1 MAGISE
7 TISLVDGSSAVMIR
21 IANAA
26 DGMTVS
32 IEKAKG
38 AMEAMEGASSGASS
52 ALGSAKSAFSGMLST
67 FTMGN
72 IAANI
77 AMRIADAV
85 AQIPGKL
92 MEAADAYSGMQ
103 ARLQM
108 VSGSAERTA
117 QMNDMIFQ
125 SALRARGS
133 YDGML
138 DSVSKIAMTAK
149 EAFPDARTVVPF
161 VEEIQKLFAIGGTGV
176 QQQKD
181 AMLQLT
187 QALGSG
193 KLQGDEFR
201 SIAEAAPL
209 IEQMVAKEMGV
220 TQGQLKKLSSQ
231 GVITADVLRDAIL
244 HNAKEINA
252 QFESMPMTWGAM
264 MQNMGSI
271 AERAM
276 VPVYTAV
283 QRIANS
289 SALQSV
295 FNGLASAITI
305 FGSVAGAYLNYIVSW
320 WGELIDGV
328 RILYSWSVGLRTA
341 FLEVFGPTLFGLFEV
356 YLAYLGLIAGAWVA
370 ANAEEMLGIAID
382 AAKAAGTAVLKTV
395 TGEWRIVTLG
405 AAAAQALLNAVMMA
419 NPLGVIIALVLVV
432 IGVFAAWKIHT
443 VGLRNAIAEAFE
455 SMGRIVQSCVDG
467 MIGSI
472 NFLIRGLNTAAT
484 KINEVFGTNI
494 QQTAEISYTQG
505 DWGKEWSDGVKNF
518 SLDSLV
524 PKVSTPAMPN
534 IGGASAGAGT
544 VGDIAKNGK
553 ATAANTG
560 KMAQAMDFAGD
571 DLRLLRELA
580 ERKAIDKYTTASVTI
595 DLGGVTNQISNDM
608 DIDGVVDKLTA
619 GLRDGM
625 VNAAQEVH
633 V

>member
-26 DGMTVS
+26 DGMAVS

-52 ALGSAKSAFSGMLST
+52 ALGSVKSAFSGMLST

-92 MEAADAYSGMQ
+92 MEASDAYSGMQ

-138 DSVSKIAMTAK
+138 DSVSRIAMTAK

-289 SALQSV
+289 SALQAV
-295 FNGLASAITI
+295 FNGLASALSI
-305 FGSVAGAYLNYIVSW
+305 FGSVAGAAINGLVS
-320 WGELIDGV
+320 GFGYLIDGV
-328 RILYSWSVGLRTA
+328 STLCSWVVGLGTA

-356 YLAYLGLIAGAWVA
+356 YLAYLGLIAGAWVV

-419 NPLGVIIALVLVV
+419 NPLGVIIALVLVI

-467 MIGSI
+467 MIASI
-472 NFLIRGLNTAAT
+472 NFLIRGLNAAAT

-534 IGGASAGAGT
+534 IGGAGAGAGT

-580 ERKAIDKYTTASVTI
+580 ERKAIDKYTTASVAI

-633 V
+633 A

>member
-26 DGMTVS
+26 DGMAVS

-38 AMEAMEGASSGASS
+38 AMEAMEGASAGASS
-52 ALGSAKSAFSGMLST
+52 ALGGVKSAFSGMLST

-92 MEAADAYSGMQ
+92 MEASDAYSGMQ

-295 FNGLASAITI
+295 FNGLASALSI
-305 FGSVAGAYLNYIVSW
+305 FGSVAGAAINGLVS
-320 WGELIDGV
+320 GFGYLIDGV
-328 RILYSWSVGLRTA
+328 STLCSWVVGLGTA

-356 YLAYLGLIAGAWVA
+356 YLAYLGLIAGAWVV

-467 MIGSI
+467 MIASI
-472 NFLIRGLNTAAT
+472 NFLIRGLNAAAT

-534 IGGASAGAGT
+534 IGGAGAGAGT

-633 V
+633 A

>member
-26 DGMTVS
+26 DGMAVS

-38 AMEAMEGASSGASS
+38 AMEAMEGASAGASS
-52 ALGSAKSAFSGMLST
+52 ALGSVKSAFSGMLST

-92 MEAADAYSGMQ
+92 MEASDAYSGMQ

-252 QFESMPMTWGAM
+252 QFEAMPMTWGAM

-276 VPVYTAV
+276 VPVYTAM

-289 SALQSV
+289 SALQAV

-305 FGSVAGAYLNYIVSW
+305 FGNVAGAAINGLVS
-320 WGELIDGV
+320 GFGYLIDGV
-328 RILYSWSVGLRTA
+328 STLCSWVVGLGTA
-341 FLEVFGPTLFGLFEV
+341 FLEVFGPTLFGLFDV

-405 AAAAQALLNAVMMA
+405 ATAAQALLNAVMMA

-467 MIGSI
+467 MIASI
-472 NFLIRGLNTAAT
+472 NFLIRGLNAAAT

-534 IGGASAGAGT
+534 IGGAGAGAGT

-633 V
+633 A

>member
-26 DGMTVS
+26 DGMAVS

-38 AMEAMEGASSGASS
+38 AMEAMEGASAGASS
-52 ALGSAKSAFSGMLST
+52 ALGSVKSAFSGMLST

-85 AQIPGKL
+85 VQIPGKL
-92 MEAADAYSGMQ
+92 MKAADAYSGMQ

-193 KLQGDEFR
+193 KLQGEEFR

-305 FGSVAGAYLNYIVSW
+305 FGSVAGAYLNYLVSW

-534 IGGASAGAGT
+534 IGGAGAGAGT

-633 V
+633 A

>member
-26 DGMTVS
+26 DGMAVS

-38 AMEAMEGASSGASS
+38 AMEAMEGASAGASS

-92 MEAADAYSGMQ
+92 MEASDAYSGMQ

-149 EAFPDARTVVPF
+149 EAFPDARTVIPF

-467 MIGSI
+467 MIASI
-472 NFLIRGLNTAAT
+472 NFLIRGLNAAAT

-534 IGGASAGAGT
+534 IGGAGAGAGT

-633 V
+633 A

>member
-26 DGMTVS
+26 DGMAVS

-38 AMEAMEGASSGASS
+38 AMEAMEGVSAGASS
-52 ALGSAKSAFSGMLST
+52 ALGSVKSAFSGMLST

-92 MEAADAYSGMQ
+92 MEASDAYSGMQ

-289 SALQSV
+289 SALQTV

-305 FGSVAGAYLNYIVSW
+305 FGNVAGAAINGLVS
-320 WGELIDGV
+320 GFGYLIDGV
-328 RILYSWSVGLRTA
+328 STLCSWVVGMGTA

-356 YLAYLGLIAGAWVA
+356 YLAYLGLIAGAWAVESGQKA
-370 ANAEEMLGIAID
+370 ISIALD

-443 VGLRNAIAEAFE
+443 VGLRNAIAEAFG

-472 NFLIRGLNTAAT
+472 NFLIRGLNTAAM

-534 IGGASAGAGT
+534 IGGAGAGAGT

-633 V
+633 A

>member
-26 DGMTVS
+26 DGMAVS

-72 IAANI
+72 IGANI

-534 IGGASAGAGT
+534 IGGAGAGAGT

-633 V
+633 A

>member
-26 DGMTVS
+26 DGMAVS

-38 AMEAMEGASSGASS
+38 AMEAMEGASAGASS
-52 ALGSAKSAFSGMLST
+52 ALGSVKSAFSGMLST

-72 IAANI
+72 IAANV

-92 MEAADAYSGMQ
+92 MEASDAYSGMQ

-209 IEQMVAKEMGV
+209 IEQMVAKEIGV

-231 GVITADVLRDAIL
+231 GVITADILRDAIL

-295 FNGLASAITI
+295 FNGLASALSI
-305 FGSVAGAYLNYIVSW
+305 FGSVTGAAINGLVS
-320 WGELIDGV
+320 GFGYLIDGV
-328 RILYSWSVGLRTA
+328 STLCSWVVGLGTA

-356 YLAYLGLIAGAWVA
+356 YLAYLGLIAGAWVV

-467 MIGSI
+467 MIASI
-472 NFLIRGLNTAAT
+472 NFLIRGLNAAAT

-534 IGGASAGAGT
+534 IGGAGAGAGT

-633 V
+633 A

>member
-7 TISLVDGSSAVMIR
+7 TISLVDGSSVVMIR

-26 DGMTVS
+26 DGMAVS

-341 FLEVFGPTLFGLFEV
+341 FLEVFGSTLFGLFEV

-534 IGGASAGAGT
+534 IGGAGAGAGT

-633 V
+633 A

>member
-26 DGMTVS
+26 DGMAVS

-38 AMEAMEGASSGASS
+38 AMEAMEGASAGASS
-52 ALGSAKSAFSGMLST
+52 ALGSVKSAFSGMLST

-72 IAANI
+72 IAANV

-92 MEAADAYSGMQ
+92 MEASDAYSGMQ

-283 QRIANS
+283 QKIANS

-295 FNGLASAITI
+295 FNGLASALSI
-305 FGSVAGAYLNYIVSW
+305 FGSVAGAAINGLVS
-320 WGELIDGV
+320 GFGYLIDGV
-328 RILYSWSVGLRTA
+328 STLCSWVVGLGTA

-356 YLAYLGLIAGAWVA
+356 YLAYLGLIAGAWVV

-382 AAKAAGTAVLKTV
+382 AAKAAGTAVLKAV

-467 MIGSI
+467 MIASI
-472 NFLIRGLNTAAT
+472 NFLIRGLNAAAT

-518 SLDSLV
+518 SLDSLM

-534 IGGASAGAGT
+534 IGGAGAGAGT

-633 V
+633 A

>member
-26 DGMTVS
+26 DGMAVS

-52 ALGSAKSAFSGMLST
+52 ALGSVKSAFSGMLST

-92 MEAADAYSGMQ
+92 MEASDAYSGMQ

-209 IEQMVAKEMGV
+209 IEQMVAKEM
-220 TQGQLKKLSSQ
+220 
-231 GVITADVLRDAIL
+231 
-244 HNAKEINA
+244 EI
-252 QFESMPMTWGAM
+252 G
-264 MQNMGSI
+264 
-271 AERAM
+271 RA
-276 VPVYTAV
+276 
-283 QRIANS
+283 
-289 SALQSV
+289 
-295 FNGLASAITI
+295 
-305 FGSVAGAYLNYIVSW
+305 
-320 WGELIDGV
+320 
-328 RILYSWSVGLRTA
+328 
-341 FLEVFGPTLFGLFEV
+341 
-356 YLAYLGLIAGAWVA
+356 
-370 ANAEEMLGIAID
+370 
-382 AAKAAGTAVLKTV
+382 
-395 TGEWRIVTLG
+395 
-405 AAAAQALLNAVMMA
+405 
-419 NPLGVIIALVLVV
+419 
-432 IGVFAAWKIHT
+432 
-443 VGLRNAIAEAFE
+443 
-455 SMGRIVQSCVDG
+455 
-467 MIGSI
+467 
-472 NFLIRGLNTAAT
+472 
-484 KINEVFGTNI
+484 
-494 QQTAEISYTQG
+494 
-505 DWGKEWSDGVKNF
+505 
-518 SLDSLV
+518 
-524 PKVSTPAMPN
+524 
-534 IGGASAGAGT
+534 
-544 VGDIAKNGK
+544 
-553 ATAANTG
+553 
-560 KMAQAMDFAGD
+560 
-571 DLRLLRELA
+571 
-580 ERKAIDKYTTASVTI
+580 
-595 DLGGVTNQISNDM
+595 
-608 DIDGVVDKLTA
+608 
-619 GLRDGM
+619 
-625 VNAAQEVH
+625 H

>member
-26 DGMTVS
+26 DGMAVS

-38 AMEAMEGASSGASS
+38 AMEAMEGASAGASS
-52 ALGSAKSAFSGMLST
+52 ALGSVKSAFSGMLST

-72 IAANI
+72 IAANV

-92 MEAADAYSGMQ
+92 MEASDAYSGMQ

-244 HNAKEINA
+244 HNTKEINA

-283 QRIANS
+283 QKIANS

-295 FNGLASAITI
+295 FNGLASALSI
-305 FGSVAGAYLNYIVSW
+305 FGSVAGAAINGLVS
-320 WGELIDGV
+320 GFGYLIDGV
-328 RILYSWSVGLRTA
+328 STLCSWVVGLGTA

-467 MIGSI
+467 MIASI
-472 NFLIRGLNTAAT
+472 NFLIRGLNAAAT

-534 IGGASAGAGT
+534 IGGAGAGAGT

-633 V
+633 A

>member
-26 DGMTVS
+26 DGMAVS

-92 MEAADAYSGMQ
+92 MEASDAYSGMQ

-289 SALQSV
+289 SALQTV

-305 FGSVAGAYLNYIVSW
+305 FGNVAGAAINGLVS
-320 WGELIDGV
+320 GFGYLIDGV
-328 RILYSWSVGLRTA
+328 STLCSWVVGMGTA

-356 YLAYLGLIAGAWVA
+356 YLAYLGLIAGAWAVESGQKA
-370 ANAEEMLGIAID
+370 ISIALD

-534 IGGASAGAGT
+534 IGGAGAGAGT

-633 V
+633 A

>member
-26 DGMTVS
+26 DGMAVS

-209 IEQMVAKEMGV
+209 IEQMVAKEIGV

-534 IGGASAGAGT
+534 IGGAGAGAGT

-633 V
+633 A

>member
-26 DGMTVS
+26 DGMAVS

-77 AMRIADAV
+77 AMRIADAA

-289 SALQSV
+289 SALQAV

-305 FGSVAGAYLNYIVSW
+305 FGNVAGAAINGVVS
-320 WGELIDGV
+320 GFGYLIDGV
-328 RILYSWSVGLRTA
+328 STLCSWVVGMGTA

-356 YLAYLGLIAGAWVA
+356 YLAYLGLIAGAWAVESGQKA
-370 ANAEEMLGIAID
+370 ISIALD

-633 V
+633 A

>member
-26 DGMTVS
+26 DGMAVS

-52 ALGSAKSAFSGMLST
+52 ALGSVKSAFSGMLRT

-92 MEAADAYSGMQ
+92 MEASDAYSGMQ

-138 DSVSKIAMTAK
+138 DSVSRIAMTAK

-289 SALQSV
+289 SALQAV
-295 FNGLASAITI
+295 FNGLASALSI
-305 FGSVAGAYLNYIVSW
+305 FGSVAGAAINGLVS
-320 WGELIDGV
+320 GFGYLIDGV
-328 RILYSWSVGLRTA
+328 STLCSWVVGLGTA

-356 YLAYLGLIAGAWVA
+356 YLAYLGLIAGAWVV

-419 NPLGVIIALVLVV
+419 NPLGVIIALVLVI

-467 MIGSI
+467 MIASI
-472 NFLIRGLNTAAT
+472 NFLIRGLNAAAT

-534 IGGASAGAGT
+534 IGGAGAGAGT

-633 V
+633 A

>member
-26 DGMTVS
+26 DGMAVS

-38 AMEAMEGASSGASS
+38 AMEAMEGASAGASS
-52 ALGSAKSAFSGMLST
+52 ALGSVKSAFSGMLST

-85 AQIPGKL
+85 VQIPGKL
-92 MEAADAYSGMQ
+92 MKAADAYSGMQ

-305 FGSVAGAYLNYIVSW
+305 FGSVAGAYLNYLVSW

-534 IGGASAGAGT
+534 IGGAGAGAGT
-544 VGDIAKNGK
+544 VGDMAKNGK

-560 KMAQAMDFAGD
+560 RMAEAMDMAGD
-571 DLRLLRELA
+571 DLRRLRELA
-580 ERKAIDKYTTASVTI
+580 ERKAIDKYTTASVSI
-595 DLGGVTNQISNDM
+595 DLGGVTNQINNDM
-608 DIDGVVDKLTA
+608 DIDGVVDRLTA

-633 V
+633 A

>member
-26 DGMTVS
+26 DGMAVS

-38 AMEAMEGASSGASS
+38 AMEAMEGVSAGASS
-52 ALGSAKSAFSGMLST
+52 ALGSVKSAFSGMLST

-72 IAANI
+72 IAANV

-92 MEAADAYSGMQ
+92 MDASDAYSGMQ

-534 IGGASAGAGT
+534 IGGAGAGAGT

-633 V
+633 A

>member
-26 DGMTVS
+26 DGMAVS

-38 AMEAMEGASSGASS
+38 AMEAMEGASAGASS
-52 ALGSAKSAFSGMLST
+52 ALGSVKSAFSGMLST

-72 IAANI
+72 IAANM

-92 MEAADAYSGMQ
+92 MEASDAYSGMQ

-289 SALQSV
+289 SALQAV

-305 FGSVAGAYLNYIVSW
+305 FGNVAGAAINGLVS
-320 WGELIDGV
+320 GFGYLIDGV
-328 RILYSWSVGLRTA
+328 STLCSWVVGMGTA

-356 YLAYLGLIAGAWVA
+356 YLAYLGLIAGAWAVESGQKA
-370 ANAEEMLGIAID
+370 ISIALD

-534 IGGASAGAGT
+534 IGGAGAGAGT

-633 V
+633 A

>member
-26 DGMTVS
+26 DGMAVS

-52 ALGSAKSAFSGMLST
+52 ALGSVKSAFSGMLST

-92 MEAADAYSGMQ
+92 MDASDAYSGMQ
-103 ARLQM
+103 ARLEM

-231 GVITADVLRDAIL
+231 GIITADVLRDAIL

-472 NFLIRGLNTAAT
+472 NFLIRGLNKAAT

-505 DWGKEWSDGVKNF
+505 DWGKSLSDGIKNF

-534 IGGASAGAGT
+534 IGGAGAGAGT

-633 V
+633 A

>member
-26 DGMTVS
+26 DGMAVS

-38 AMEAMEGASSGASS
+38 AMEAMEGASAGASS

-72 IAANI
+72 IAANV

-92 MEAADAYSGMQ
+92 MEASDAYSGMQ

-231 GVITADVLRDAIL
+231 GVVTADVLRDAIL

-271 AERAM
+271 AEQAM
-276 VPVYTAV
+276 VPIYTAV

-295 FNGLASAITI
+295 FNGLASALSI
-305 FGSVAGAYLNYIVSW
+305 FGSVAGAAINGLVS
-320 WGELIDGV
+320 GFGYLIDGV
-328 RILYSWSVGLRTA
+328 STLCSWVVGLGTA

-467 MIGSI
+467 MIASI
-472 NFLIRGLNTAAT
+472 NFLIRGLNAAAT

-534 IGGASAGAGT
+534 IGGAGAGAGT

-633 V
+633 A

>member
-26 DGMTVS
+26 DGMAVS

-38 AMEAMEGASSGASS
+38 AMEAMEGVSAGASS
-52 ALGSAKSAFSGMLST
+52 ALGSVKSAFSGMLST

-92 MEAADAYSGMQ
+92 MEASDAYSGMQ

-289 SALQSV
+289 SALQTV

-305 FGSVAGAYLNYIVSW
+305 FGNVAGAAINGLVS
-320 WGELIDGV
+320 GFGHLIDGV
-328 RILYSWSVGLRTA
+328 STLCSWVVGMGTA

-356 YLAYLGLIAGAWVA
+356 YLAYLGLIAGAWAVESGQKA
-370 ANAEEMLGIAID
+370 ISIALD

-443 VGLRNAIAEAFE
+443 VGLRNAIAEAFG

-534 IGGASAGAGT
+534 IGGAGAGAGT

-633 V
+633 A

>member
-26 DGMTVS
+26 DGMAVS

-52 ALGSAKSAFSGMLST
+52 ALGSVKSAFSGMLST

-92 MEAADAYSGMQ
+92 MEASDAYSGMQ

-472 NFLIRGLNTAAT
+472 NFLIRGLNKAAT

-494 QQTAEISYTQG
+494 QQTAEISYSQG

-534 IGGASAGAGT
+534 IGGAGAGAGT

-580 ERKAIDKYTTASVTI
+580 ERKAIDKYTTASVTV

-633 V
+633 A

>member
-38 AMEAMEGASSGASS
+38 AMEAMEGAFSGASS

-85 AQIPGKL
+85 AQIPGRL
-92 MEAADAYSGMQ
+92 MEASDAYSGMQ
-103 ARLQM
+103 AHLQM

-289 SALQSV
+289 SALQTV

-305 FGSVAGAYLNYIVSW
+305 FGNVAGAAINGLVS
-320 WGELIDGV
+320 GFGYLIDGV
-328 RILYSWSVGLRTA
+328 STLCSWVVGMGTA

-356 YLAYLGLIAGAWVA
+356 YLAYLGLIAGAWAVESGQKA
-370 ANAEEMLGIAID
+370 ISIALD

-472 NFLIRGLNTAAT
+472 NFLIRGLNMAAT

-534 IGGASAGAGT
+534 ISGAGAGAGT

-595 DLGGVTNQISNDM
+595 DIGGVTNQISNDM

-633 V
+633 A

>member
-26 DGMTVS
+26 DGMAVS

-52 ALGSAKSAFSGMLST
+52 ALGSVKSAFSGMLST

-92 MEAADAYSGMQ
+92 MEASDAYSGMQ

-289 SALQSV
+289 SALQAV

-305 FGSVAGAYLNYIVSW
+305 FGNVAGAAINGLVS
-320 WGELIDGV
+320 GFGYLIDGV
-328 RILYSWSVGLRTA
+328 STLCSWVAGMGTA

-356 YLAYLGLIAGAWVA
+356 YLAYLGLIAGAWAVESGQKA
-370 ANAEEMLGIAID
+370 ISIALD

-534 IGGASAGAGT
+534 IGGAGAGAGT

-580 ERKAIDKYTTASVTI
+580 ERKAIDKYTTASVTV

-633 V
+633 A

>member
-26 DGMTVS
+26 DGMAVS

-92 MEAADAYSGMQ
+92 MKAADAYSGMQ

-252 QFESMPMTWGAM
+252 QFESMPMTWEAM

-283 QRIANS
+283 QRITNS

-534 IGGASAGAGT
+534 IGGAGAGAGT

-633 V
+633 A

>member
-26 DGMTVS
+26 DGMAVS

-38 AMEAMEGASSGASS
+38 AMEAMEGVSAGASS
-52 ALGSAKSAFSGMLST
+52 ALGSVKSAFSGMLST

-92 MEAADAYSGMQ
+92 MEASDAYSGMQ

-283 QRIANS
+283 QRITNS

-534 IGGASAGAGT
+534 IGGVGAGAGT

-580 ERKAIDKYTTASVTI
+580 ERKAIDKYTTASITV

-619 GLRDGM
+619 GLRDGL

-633 V
+633 A

>member
-1 MAGISE
+1 MA
-7 TISLVDGSSAVMIR
+7 
-21 IANAA
+21 
-26 DGMTVS
+26 VS

-38 AMEAMEGASSGASS
+38 AMEAMEGVSAGASS

-85 AQIPGKL
+85 AQIPGIL
-92 MEAADAYSGMQ
+92 MEASDAYSGMQ

-534 IGGASAGAGT
+534 IGGAGAGAGT

-633 V
+633 A

>member
-356 YLAYLGLIAGAWVA
+356 YLAYLGLITGAWVA

-472 NFLIRGLNTAAT
+472 NFLIRGLNKAAT

-524 PKVSTPAMPN
+524 PKVSTPAMPK
-534 IGGASAGAGT
+534 IGGAGAGAGT

-625 VNAAQEVH
+625 VNAAKEVH
-633 V
+633 A

>member
-26 DGMTVS
+26 DGMAVS

-38 AMEAMEGASSGASS
+38 AIEAMEGASAGASG
-52 ALGSAKSAFSGMLST
+52 ALGSVKSAFSGMLGT

-72 IAANI
+72 LAANV

-92 MEAADAYSGMQ
+92 MAASDAYSGMQ

-108 VSGSAERTA
+108 VAGSAEQA
-117 QMNDMIFQ
+117 SQMNDMIFQ

-244 HNAKEINA
+244 HNANEINA

-295 FNGLASAITI
+295 FNGLASALTI
-305 FGSVAGAYLNYIVSW
+305 FGNVAGAAINGLVS
-320 WGELIDGV
+320 GFGYLIDGV
-328 RILYSWSVGLRTA
+328 SILCSWVVGLGTA

-370 ANAEEMLGIAID
+370 VHAEEMLGIAID
-382 AAKAAGTAVLKTV
+382 AATFAGKAALKAI
-395 TGEWRIVTLG
+395 TGEWSLVTRG

-472 NFLIRGLNTAAT
+472 NFLIRGLNAAAT

-494 QQTAEISYTQG
+494 QQTAEISYTNG

-534 IGGASAGAGT
+534 IGRAGAGAGT

-595 DLGGVTNQISNDM
+595 DLGGVTNHISNDM
-608 DIDGVVDKLTA
+608 DIDGVVDKLTS

-633 V
+633 A

>member
-26 DGMTVS
+26 DGMAVS

-38 AMEAMEGASSGASS
+38 AMEAMEGVSAGASS

-92 MEAADAYSGMQ
+92 MEASDAYSGMQ

-534 IGGASAGAGT
+534 IGGAGAGAGT

-633 V
+633 A

>member
-26 DGMTVS
+26 DGMAVS

-92 MEAADAYSGMQ
+92 MKAADAYSGMQ

-283 QRIANS
+283 QRITNS

-305 FGSVAGAYLNYIVSW
+305 FGSVAGAYLNCIVSW

-534 IGGASAGAGT
+534 IGGAGAGAGT

-633 V
+633 A

>member
-26 DGMTVS
+26 DGMAVS

-92 MEAADAYSGMQ
+92 MEASDAYSGMQ

-108 VSGSAERTA
+108 VSGNAERTA

-295 FNGLASAITI
+295 FNGLASSITI

-534 IGGASAGAGT
+534 IGGAGAGAGT

-633 V
+633 A

>member
-26 DGMTVS
+26 DGMAVS

-38 AMEAMEGASSGASS
+38 AMEAMEGASAGASS
-52 ALGSAKSAFSGMLST
+52 ALGSVKSAFSGMLST

-72 IAANI
+72 IAANV

-92 MEAADAYSGMQ
+92 MEASDAYSGMQ

-220 TQGQLKKLSSQ
+220 TQGQLKK
-231 GVITADVLRDAIL
+231 TVLPRGY
-244 HNAKEINA
+244 H
-252 QFESMPMTWGAM
+252 SG
-264 MQNMGSI
+264 
-271 AERAM
+271 
-276 VPVYTAV
+276 Y
-283 QRIANS
+283 
-289 SALQSV
+289 SA
-295 FNGLASAITI
+295 
-305 FGSVAGAYLNYIVSW
+305 
-320 WGELIDGV
+320 
-328 RILYSWSVGLRTA
+328 
-341 FLEVFGPTLFGLFEV
+341 
-356 YLAYLGLIAGAWVA
+356 
-370 ANAEEMLGIAID
+370 
-382 AAKAAGTAVLKTV
+382 
-395 TGEWRIVTLG
+395 
-405 AAAAQALLNAVMMA
+405 
-419 NPLGVIIALVLVV
+419 
-432 IGVFAAWKIHT
+432 
-443 VGLRNAIAEAFE
+443 
-455 SMGRIVQSCVDG
+455 
-467 MIGSI
+467 
-472 NFLIRGLNTAAT
+472 
-484 KINEVFGTNI
+484 
-494 QQTAEISYTQG
+494 
-505 DWGKEWSDGVKNF
+505 
-518 SLDSLV
+518 
-524 PKVSTPAMPN
+524 
-534 IGGASAGAGT
+534 
-544 VGDIAKNGK
+544 
-553 ATAANTG
+553 
-560 KMAQAMDFAGD
+560 
-571 DLRLLRELA
+571 
-580 ERKAIDKYTTASVTI
+580 
-595 DLGGVTNQISNDM
+595 
-608 DIDGVVDKLTA
+608 
-619 GLRDGM
+619 
-625 VNAAQEVH
+625 
-633 V
+633 

>member
-26 DGMTVS
+26 DGMAVS

-108 VSGSAERTA
+108 VSGSAERTT

-289 SALQSV
+289 SALQAV

-305 FGSVAGAYLNYIVSW
+305 FGNVAGAAINGVVS
-320 WGELIDGV
+320 GFGYLIDGV
-328 RILYSWSVGLRTA
+328 STLCSWVVGMGTA

-356 YLAYLGLIAGAWVA
+356 YLAYLGLIAGAWAVESGQKA
-370 ANAEEMLGIAID
+370 ISIALD

-534 IGGASAGAGT
+534 IGGAGAGAGT

-633 V
+633 A

>member
-1 MAGISE
+1 
-7 TISLVDGSSAVMIR
+7 
-21 IANAA
+21 
-26 DGMTVS
+26 
-32 IEKAKG
+32 
-38 AMEAMEGASSGASS
+38 
-52 ALGSAKSAFSGMLST
+52 
-67 FTMGN
+67 
-72 IAANI
+72 
-77 AMRIADAV
+77 
-85 AQIPGKL
+85 
-92 MEAADAYSGMQ
+92 
-103 ARLQM
+103 
-108 VSGSAERTA
+108 
-117 QMNDMIFQ
+117 
-125 SALRARGS
+125 
-133 YDGML
+133 
-138 DSVSKIAMTAK
+138 
-149 EAFPDARTVVPF
+149 
-161 VEEIQKLFAIGGTGV
+161 
-176 QQQKD
+176 
-181 AMLQLT
+181 
-187 QALGSG
+187 
-193 KLQGDEFR
+193 
-201 SIAEAAPL
+201 
-209 IEQMVAKEMGV
+209 
-220 TQGQLKKLSSQ
+220 
-231 GVITADVLRDAIL
+231 
-244 HNAKEINA
+244 
-252 QFESMPMTWGAM
+252 
-264 MQNMGSI
+264 
-271 AERAM
+271 
-276 VPVYTAV
+276 
-283 QRIANS
+283 
-289 SALQSV
+289 
-295 FNGLASAITI
+295 
-305 FGSVAGAYLNYIVSW
+305 
-320 WGELIDGV
+320 
-328 RILYSWSVGLRTA
+328 
-341 FLEVFGPTLFGLFEV
+341 
-356 YLAYLGLIAGAWVA
+356 
-370 ANAEEMLGIAID
+370 MLGIAID

-467 MIGSI
+467 MIASI
-472 NFLIRGLNTAAT
+472 NFLIRGLNAAAT

-534 IGGASAGAGT
+534 IGGAGAGAGT

-633 V
+633 A

>member
-26 DGMTVS
+26 DGMAVS

-534 IGGASAGAGT
+534 IGGAGAGAGT

-633 V
+633 A

>member
-26 DGMTVS
+26 DGMAVS

-38 AMEAMEGASSGASS
+38 AMEAMEGASAGASS

-72 IAANI
+72 IAANV

-92 MEAADAYSGMQ
+92 MEASDAYSGMQ

-283 QRIANS
+283 QKIANS

-295 FNGLASAITI
+295 FNGLASALSI
-305 FGSVAGAYLNYIVSW
+305 FGSVAGAAINGLVS
-320 WGELIDGV
+320 GFGYLIDGV
-328 RILYSWSVGLRTA
+328 STLCSWVVGLGTA

-356 YLAYLGLIAGAWVA
+356 YLAYLGLIAGAWVV

-467 MIGSI
+467 MIASI
-472 NFLIRGLNTAAT
+472 NFLIRGLNAAAT

-534 IGGASAGAGT
+534 IGGAGAGAGT

-633 V
+633 A